1 VRAVVLST
9 RKQVGEQIADAM
21 QEVISSAVLTNER
34 IARSF
39 GLNVVDFQTYGV
51 LLRHD
56 EPMTPGQLS
65 RLTELPSSTTTRVLD
80 RLESKGMVE
89 RRPDPA
95 DRRKV
100 WVHALPFE
108 DERVGAA
115 YTEIVRQMD
124 VVHTGFTVAE
134 LQTVLRYLHAVK
146 HVR

>member
-1 VRAVVLST
+1 MST
-9 RKQVGEQIADAM
+9 RKQVGDQIADAM
-21 QEVISSAVLTNER
+21 QEVIASAVLTNER
-34 IARSF
+34 IARSV

-51 LLRHD
+51 LLRHG

-65 RLTELPSSTTTRVLD
+65 QLTELPSSTTTRVLD
-80 RLESKGMVE
+80 RLESKGMIE

-100 WVHALPFE
+100 WVHAHPFE

-115 YTEIVRQMD
+115 YAEIVQQMD
-124 VVHTGFTVAE
+124 VVHTGFTIAE